1 MLRYLQDFLL
11 GISATDR
18 ELLHELE
25 GGNPTAH
32 STQVRAI
39 LGAVILSTFVTTWAS
54 TARLA
59 TTFGVSVYVGTA
71 IGLLAGL
78 IKLVW
83 DRRVAAA
90 ANRKVAVFRMFVA
103 IPISALMA
111 LPLAL
116 SVFGD
121 YATETSKMG
130 ERQTITS
137 TYEENLGERKALE
150 AEVDSL
156 RRAESFFQTM
166 VETEQGGLTQR
177 EAGITDEQ
185 LKRYGVEAP
194 SGRQGCG
201 RRCEAYQQRAQ
212 GYQSALGAKEKQL
225 SDLPTRE
232 ELKARRDSALDELEQ
247 ETTGG
252 VTRISALYEKGF
264 ERPFI
269 FVLFG
274 GLMLVYAFVDL
285 LPALERVFSADL
297 YTKEQLARIKA
308 KERKRAIER
317 AQEQGELRKT
327 RAATWMEAIIITRIL
342 EEADSGDV
350 PLERLKELAGK
361 LDELE
366 APQEDS
372 SPEDPSEESSGQEQ
386 QPTDGAGG
394 NLRREGMSGG
404 YLDLRP
410 GASAGDGAP
419 SAEEE
424 SDRSEAPR
432 PQASRSD
439 VPRVNG
445 RLLLPPAN
453 GRESS

>member
-1 MLRYLQDFLL
+1 MLRSLQDFLL

-32 STQVRAI
+32 STQVRSI

-54 TARLA
+54 TAWLA
-59 TTFGVSVYVGTA
+59 TTFDVGIYVSAA

-121 YATETSKMG
+121 YATETSKKG
-130 ERQTITS
+130 ERQSITS

-156 RRAESFFQTM
+156 RRAEGFFQTM
-166 VETEQGGLTQR
+166 VEAENGGLTQR

-232 ELKARRDSALDELEQ
+232 ELKTRRDSALDELEQ

-252 VTRISALYEKGF
+252 VTRISALYKEGF
-264 ERPFI
+264 ERPII
-269 FVLFG
+269 FLLFG

-297 YTKEQLARIKA
+297 YTKEQLARIKE
-308 KERKRAIER
+308 KERKRKIER
-317 AQEQGELRKT
+317 AKKQWEQKKM
-327 RAATWMEAIIITRIL
+327 RAATWIETRCIQRVL
-342 EEADSGDV
+342 EEIDSGDIS
-350 PLERLKELAGK
+350 LERLKELMGK
-361 LDELE
+361 LDEFE

-372 SPEDPSEESSGQEQ
+372 PSGEPSG
-386 QPTDGAGG
+386 GASREGQWSTGG
-394 NLRREGMSGG
+394 AEGATRSEGMSGE
-404 YLDLRP
+404 YSDLRP
-410 GASAGDGAP
+410 SASAGDGAP
-419 SAEEE
+419 SPEEE
-424 SDRSEAPR
+424 SDGPDAPRSEAPR
-432 PQASRSD
+432 SEA
-439 VPRVNG
+439 PRVNG

-453 GRESS
+453 GQRSS